1 MLHFL
6 FEEVFF
12 ESSLVVDIGAVVI
25 IAEEAGILGIFGED
39 LFAGELTDDGF
50 GF

>member
-6 FEEVFF
+6 FEEMFF
-12 ESSLVVDIGAVVI
+12 KFSLVFDIGATVI
-25 IAEEAGILGIFGED
+25 IAEEVGILGIFRQD
-39 LFAGELTDDGF
+39 LFAAELPDDGF